1 MYPHAVHL
9 NDSLARKVAAFFLAA
24 VLSVVAFGPWPAASA
39 ESAERR
45 LSRARDKDQAAQEA
59 VGTAERRL
67 AAVLREYQQIEQ
79 QLSQAA
85 VDVVSSYQTQ
95 EFLTDELA
103 EAQDTLDRRAT
114 EAYEAGPAITLE
126 IFLGSA
132 TPADFASA
140 QEFAARAFT
149 VDQETVAEVIKLRAE
164 LADLT
169 VRREARQQELAAS
182 AGRLEE
188 LAASAVDELT
198 VARAEAR
205 KAGVTVRK
213 LEQEARALREARA
226 AADASLAGL
235 VDSSRGKDQSE
246 LLALLGPTGGRT
258 CDIPPGLRDTGKDLA
273 GYSSWYGW
281 EFAGRPTASGAIFD
295 PRLFTLANK
304 ELPLGVFL
312 RIRFKGKCAIAL
324 VNDRGPYGV
333 PGRIFDV
340 SEAVAKYLGYKGA
353 GVAYVT
359 TEVLVPA

>member
-1 MYPHAVHL
+1 MRSHPKH
-9 NDSLARKVAAFFLAA
+9 STGSSARKAATLALTA
-24 VLSVVAFGPWPAASA
+24 LLTAAALGSWPAASA
-39 ESAERR
+39 ESVDRR
-45 LSRARDKDQAAQEA
+45 LSKARSQDQQARET

-67 AAVLREYQQIEQ
+67 ATALRELRAIQQ

-85 VDVVSSYQTQ
+85 VDVVASYQAQ
-95 EFLTDELA
+95 EDLTAEL
-103 EAQDTLDRRAT
+103 EAAQEALDRRAT
-114 EAYEAGPAITLE
+114 EAYQAGPAIELE
-126 IFLGSA
+126 MFLGSA

-149 VDQETVAEVIKLRAE
+149 IDQETVAEVTRIRSALAE
-164 LADLT
+164 LT
-169 VRREARQQELAAS
+169 VRREARQQELASS
-182 AGRLEE
+182 ADRLEE
-188 LAASAVDELT
+188 LVTEAADELRA
-198 VARAEAR
+198 AREEAR
-205 KAGVTVRK
+205 KAGMTVRT
-213 LEQEARALREARA
+213 LEREAQALRQARA

-258 CDIPPGLRDTGKDLA
+258 CHIPPGLRDTNRDLA

-312 RIRFKGKCAIAL
+312 RIKYKGKCAIAL

-340 SEAVAKYLGYKGA
+340 SEAVAKYLGYKGS

-359 TEVLVPA
+359 TDVLVPA

>member
-1 MYPHAVHL
+1 MHPHAMHP
-9 NDSLARKVAAFFLAA
+9 NGSLARKAAAFLLTA
-24 VLSVVAFGPWPAASA
+24 VLTVLAFGPWPAASA
-39 ESAERR
+39 ESVDRR
-45 LSRARDKDQAAQEA
+45 LSRARSHEEA
-59 VGTAERRL
+59 VRDTVGSAERRL
-67 AAVLREYQQIEQ
+67 AAALREYRAIQQ
-79 QLSQAA
+79 QLSRAA
-85 VDVVSSYQTQ
+85 VDVVSSYQAQ

-103 EAQDTLDRRAT
+103 SAQETLDRRAT
-114 EAYEAGPAITLE
+114 EAYEAGPAIALE
-126 IFLGSA
+126 MFLGSA

-149 VDQETVAEVIKLRAE
+149 VDEETVTEVTRLRAE
-164 LADLT
+164 LAALT

-188 LAASAVDELT
+188 LAAGAMRDLHT
-198 VARAEAR
+198 ARAEAT
-205 KAGVTVRK
+205 KAGLTVRK
-213 LEQEARALREARA
+213 LEREAQALREARA

-258 CDIPPGLRDTGKDLA
+258 CEIPPGLRDTGRDLA

-312 RIRFKGKCAIAL
+312 RIRYKGKCAIAL

-353 GVAYVT
+353 GVGYVT
-359 TEVLVPA
+359 TDVLVPA

>member
-1 MYPHAVHL
+1 MRPLGSH
-9 NDSLARKVAAFFLAA
+9 ARKISAVFLVTA
-24 VLSVVAFGPWPAASA
+24 LMVVAFGQGLAASA
-39 ESAERR
+39 ESVDRR
-45 LSRARDKDQAAQEA
+45 LSRARSQDQAARE
-59 VGTAERRL
+59 TLRNAEQRL
-67 AAVLREYQQIEQ
+67 AAALKEYREVQQR
-79 QLSQAA
+79 LSQAA
-85 VDVVSSYQTQ
+85 IDVVSSYQAQ
-95 EFLTDELA
+95 ELLTDELA
-103 EAQDTLDRRAT
+103 AAQEALDRRAT

-126 IFLGSA
+126 MFLGSA

-140 QEFAARAFT
+140 QEFAARTFA
-149 VDQETVAEVIKLRAE
+149 VDEETVAEVTRLRAT

-169 VRREARQQELAAS
+169 IRREARQQELAES

-188 LAASAVDELT
+188 LASRAVADLR

-205 KAGVTVRK
+205 KAGLAVRK
-213 LEQEARALREARA
+213 LQREARALREASA
-226 AADASLAGL
+226 AADASLGAL
-235 VDSSRGKDQSE
+235 VDPSRGKDQSQ

-258 CDIPPGLRDTGKDLA
+258 CEIPPGLRDTGRDLA

-312 RIRFKGKCAIAL
+312 RIHFKGKCAIAL

-353 GVAYVT
+353 GVGYVT
-359 TEVLVPA
+359 TDVLVPA